1 MEIKIIGFL
10 VLQTSGSVG
19 KYEKNDGSGK
29 FIKWS
34 GNFRKFTFA
43 GFTRHITHKGMR

>member
-29 FIKWS
+29 NDDNKTESVKNTYF
-34 GNFRKFTFA
+34 
-43 GFTRHITHKGMR
+43 H